1 VFGDLKE
8 ELAKLESTVKS
19 AFDDV
24 KQGVAEQRRR
34 IQNLEG
40 ELPSNVD
47 RVHVLV
53 EKTES
58 TVRLRMNE
66 LLEAIERLVT

>member
-1 VFGDLKE
+1 MFGDLKE

-24 KQGVAEQRRR
+24 KEGVAAQRRR
-34 IQNLEG
+34 IENLEG
-40 ELPSNVD
+40 DLPSKVD
-47 RVHVLV
+47 RVEALV

-58 TVRLRMNE
+58 TVRLRMND
-66 LLEAIERLVT
+66 LLQAIERLVT